1 LEQRVAPL
9 GLTVDDA
16 VERLKGVRLVCLG
29 EAALGLWRLADSYP
43 AAQTEVLG
51 VLPKLAA
58 PVLSLGKANRRRLRN
73 PRQGRSSQ

>member
-1 LEQRVAPL
+1 
-9 GLTVDDA
+9 VDDA

-43 AAQTEVLG
+43 LAQTEVLG

-58 PVLSLGKANRRRLRN
+58 PVLPLGKANRRRLSN
-73 PRQGRSSQ
+73 PRQGCSSQ